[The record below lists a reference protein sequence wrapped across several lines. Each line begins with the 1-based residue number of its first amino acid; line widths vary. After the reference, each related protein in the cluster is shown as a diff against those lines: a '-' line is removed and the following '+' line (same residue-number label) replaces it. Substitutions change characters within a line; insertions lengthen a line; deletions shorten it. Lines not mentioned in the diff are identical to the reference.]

1 MIPTTVVTT
10 AEALDR
16 LHYDYITSNGKVIF
30 IAMVE
35 RSDDDDM
42 MMMKFR
48 IPVKFSK
55 YIFFF
60 AHSKISFLLLTPL
73 YHKYAKVGH
82 KISHA
87 I

>member
-1 MIPTTVVTT
+1 MMIPNHCNYTIP
-10 AEALDR
+10 EALD
-16 LHYDYITSNGKVIF
+16 LTAAPSNGKVIF

-55 YIFFF
+55 YLLPKCPF
-60 AHSKISFLLLTPL
+60 SLLLTPL